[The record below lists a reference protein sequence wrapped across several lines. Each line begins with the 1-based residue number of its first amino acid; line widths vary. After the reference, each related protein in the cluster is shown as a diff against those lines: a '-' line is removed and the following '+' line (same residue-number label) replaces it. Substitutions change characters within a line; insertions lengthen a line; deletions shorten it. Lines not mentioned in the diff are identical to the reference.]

1 MSLGQKGPI
10 LNNGQ
15 IASIDPTKIAFDFD
29 GVVADTM
36 GLFIEMARVIHGI
49 DTLRYEEITN
59 YNLYETLDID
69 KDIMFD
75 LSCRIIDGPY
85 PMPLRPI
92 SGAIGVL
99 RRLAE
104 YQQPL
109 LFITARPHLGP
120 IEAWLYEKMGLDQ
133 DRLEIVPTGDYEP
146 KAEELLKRGMT
157 HFVEDRLETC
167 YYLKKKGLYPI
178 ILKQPWNR
186 SEHPFTEVT
195 NWQELERLISFDTP
209 EKK

>member
-1 MSLGQKGPI
+1 MLRDPMRPGTDKGQT
-10 LNNGQ
+10 
-15 IASIDPTKIAFDFD
+15 ATIDPTKIAFDFD

-36 GLFIEMARVIHGI
+36 GLFIDMAREIHGI

-69 KDIMFD
+69 KDTLFD

-85 PMPLRPI
+85 PMPLQPI
-92 SGAIGVL
+92 PGAIGVL
-99 RRLAE
+99 KQLAE

-133 DRLEIVPTGDYEP
+133 GRLEIVATGDYEP
-146 KAEELLKRGMT
+146 KAEELLQRGMT

-167 YYLKKKGLYPI
+167 FYLEKKGLCPI
-178 ILKQPWNR
+178 ILKQPWNQ
-186 SEHPFTEVT
+186 SEHPFTEVA
-195 NWQELERLISFDTP
+195 NWQELEQLVNF
-209 EKK
+209 KW